1 MIAVLQTSPCCCS
14 QEDEDALQ
22 QQASQVVP
30 LEAENKKLRDK
41 LAAAEKRLE
50 NMTAL
55 MRSANP
61 LTPFD
66 FPTVSASVLSTVA
79 AYPASNETRAAQ
91 CSQAAMQPIPAMQL
105 AQFTDVEMVV
115 SRGALGG
122 WVEQASPACG
132 AASVAGAWNAV
143 KPAEAAS
150 ASKEDVLELYANK
163 WQHSIAQSCSSLAEL
178 LQVSDAVPLQKA
190 IEAAWPF
197 ADQTWVEGE
206 PVVGKAVKPLKPTKV
221 AALQLLQ
228 HLATEHDH
236 YTIPTAAVEYPA
248 QSGQPMQPGA
258 ADQMGITALLAQLP
272 QPAATGSTPTSA
284 ESDAEA
290 EVTPSG
296 GIAAAE
302 EDDRQAPC
310 SPSEP
315 SLDDALAS
323 LATRQATD
331 SLPDTAQ
338 PLQQE
343 TGPATACFNPELDQQ
358 ESRGTSKWCQSDYRS
373 STRPSLATVI
383 QQQRRQLS
391 RSSRQPQS
399 EPLVVLAL
407 TEAQQQQLQ
416 QDNNRVAEH
425 QHQDTAE
432 PAIAHLHTDLLTN
445 AEQELV
451 QSTDNGR
458 GISAGALSTSDSLV
472 ESHCERPELET
483 AADEDSSHSLLW
495 QRLAECLQE
504 KKVAQKL
511 AGLTVTLLAR
521 MRGLWNLTKQ
531 RPSTAPVGNDA
542 LMAALR
548 QLGSDWGEDLAVWK
562 FMSAGKQRA
571 QYQVSK
577 LDSSDAIQEQWQ
589 GVVGIVQDSRSA
601 LMYHMENHYCLAFAA
616 RSWRMDAGY
625 SGCKQVRQLLVARPG
640 QKPCAWVSFD
650 SLRSS
655 LLSWHGYALMAVTHR
670 QDALLVQSPPK

>member
-1 MIAVLQTSPCCCS
+1 MTALVTEGQGKDPTFNTAS

-290 EVTPSG
+290 E
-296 GIAAAE
+296 
-302 EDDRQAPC
+302 
-310 SPSEP
+310 
-315 SLDDALAS
+315 
-323 LATRQATD
+323 
-331 SLPDTAQ
+331 
-338 PLQQE
+338 
-343 TGPATACFNPELDQQ
+343 
-358 ESRGTSKWCQSDYRS
+358 
-373 STRPSLATVI
+373 
-383 QQQRRQLS
+383 
-391 RSSRQPQS
+391 
-399 EPLVVLAL
+399 
-407 TEAQQQQLQ
+407 
-416 QDNNRVAEH
+416 
-425 QHQDTAE
+425 
-432 PAIAHLHTDLLTN
+432 
-445 AEQELV
+445 
-451 QSTDNGR
+451 
-458 GISAGALSTSDSLV
+458 
-472 ESHCERPELET
+472 
-483 AADEDSSHSLLW
+483 
-495 QRLAECLQE
+495 E